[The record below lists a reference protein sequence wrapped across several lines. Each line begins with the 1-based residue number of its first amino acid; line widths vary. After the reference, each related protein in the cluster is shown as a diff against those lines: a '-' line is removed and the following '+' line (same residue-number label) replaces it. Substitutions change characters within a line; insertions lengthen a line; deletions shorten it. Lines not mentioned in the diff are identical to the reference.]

1 VTLSDALTS
10 KTYTGTL
17 SGSGDTL
24 AVSIP
29 AADLTVGT
37 HTFSAT
43 YTGDS
48 NYTVPTAYQSF
59 GSQVV
64 TVSAA
69 PQTITFAP
77 TITSYTYASSGTF
90 SLSATASSGLAVSF
104 ASETPEVCS
113 VSGTVVTIL
122 SGGTCT
128 IEATQT
134 GTDNYQAAT
143 PVDVNFTITS
153 AAQTISFAPAVTS
166 YNYSSGGTI
175 TLSATSSTG
184 LTVSFASKSASVCS
198 ATKTTATI
206 LSAGTCTIEATQSGN
221 ASYGAATPVDVN
233 FTIAQVTPTVALSTS
248 SSSIVQGNTVTF
260 TAKVS
265 SSVGTPSGTVNFLD
279 GTTVLGSATLASGLA
294 SFSSSSLSSGSHT
307 ITTSYLGD
315 VNFAAATSS
324 TLTESVV
331 AISVTVPTS
340 GTTSQTV
347 EPGGTATYTL
357 EILPSSGSSF
367 TTALTLTLSGAPD
380 GATLSVAPTSWT
392 KSGSNTWTLP
402 ANTVLSGNTTLSI
415 QLPSSTASLKP
426 TKNLSGRGASM
437 VLAIGLLLPFAK
449 RLRKAGKKLRGVAIS
464 LLLLIAI
471 VAGMTACSSQSGYF
485 SSAPKS
491 YTMVVTVSSG
501 TSSQSTNLTLTVE

>member
-1 VTLSDALTS
+1 
-10 KTYTGTL
+10 
-17 SGSGDTL
+17 
-24 AVSIP
+24 
-29 AADLTVGT
+29 
-37 HTFSAT
+37 
-43 YTGDS
+43 
-48 NYTVPTAYQSF
+48 
-59 GSQVV
+59 
-64 TVSAA
+64 
-69 PQTITFAP
+69 
-77 TITSYTYASSGTF
+77 
-90 SLSATASSGLAVSF
+90 
-104 ASETPEVCS
+104 
-113 VSGTVVTIL
+113 
-122 SGGTCT
+122 
-128 IEATQT
+128 
-134 GTDNYQAAT
+134 
-143 PVDVNFTITS
+143 
-153 AAQTISFAPAVTS
+153 
-166 YNYSSGGTI
+166 
-175 TLSATSSTG
+175 
-184 LTVSFASKSASVCS
+184 
-198 ATKTTATI
+198 
-206 LSAGTCTIEATQSGN
+206 
-221 ASYGAATPVDVN
+221 
-233 FTIAQVTPTVALSTS
+233 
-248 SSSIVQGNTVTF
+248 
-260 TAKVS
+260 
-265 SSVGTPSGTVNFLD
+265 
-279 GTTVLGSATLASGLA
+279 
-294 SFSSSSLSSGSHT
+294 
-307 ITTSYLGD
+307 
-315 VNFAAATSS
+315 
-324 TLTESVV
+324 
-331 AISVTVPTS
+331 VTVPTS